1 MEWMM
6 EQQTTP
12 QTPEAPQK
20 LELKERVGIVEAILF
35 VTGNAVEKKEI
46 CRALDM
52 TDAELEETLDAL
64 ESGYDFDRRGLRL
77 LRFGAHVQLATRPDY
92 APYVEKLL
100 QPVQKQSLSQAVM
113 ETLAVIAYRQPVTK
127 AEIEQIRG
135 VKCDYSVQ
143 SLTVKGLIEEVGRKE
158 TLGRPILYGTTDT
171 FLRHFCISSVAE
183 LPQIDFSALA
193 TKLAG
198 TDETQVD
205 SGMTAEQ

>member
-1 MEWMM
+1 M
-6 EQQTTP
+6 
-12 QTPEAPQK
+12 
-20 LELKERVGIVEAILF
+20 
-35 VTGNAVEKKEI
+35 
-46 CRALDM
+46 
-52 TDAELEETLDAL
+52 
-64 ESGYDFDRRGLRL
+64 
-77 LRFGAHVQLATRPDY
+77 
-92 APYVEKLL
+92 
-100 QPVQKQSLSQAVM
+100 
-113 ETLAVIAYRQPVTK
+113 
-127 AEIEQIRG
+127 
-135 VKCDYSVQ
+135 Q